1 MENSEWKEAMSK
13 IKPKNKIKFY
23 DRNRG
28 QMTINDK
35 LLNDLKEKVDKNV
48 QGIHKRNAWLEATK
62 RKIIF
67 MNMIDLVD
75 LLIQY

>member
-13 IKPKNKIKFY
+13 IKPKNNIKFY
-23 DRNRG
+23 DRKRG

-48 QGIHKRNAWLEATK
+48 QSIHKRNALLEATK
-62 RKIIF
+62 RKNIF
-67 MNMIDLVD
+67 MNMIDLVE